1 MYYSKQFK
9 QKPQGYDNV
18 EVQKNLKAKTIS
30 LEDLANGLSHG
41 TTFKP
46 ALLNGTK
53 SIDWISQQ
61 VFALDFDHDTTIQT
75 ELDRCNSLQIKPVF
89 GYTSFSH
96 SEMEHHFRLVFCTDG
111 EITDI
116 DKRNK
121 LQLALISVFDKS
133 DVKTKDP
140 ARLFYGG
147 TKLICSD
154 YDNRIDADEI
164 IARYYL
170 EESPATKSKS
180 KTSTAKDRQPSN
192 PNANQS
198 NSAAKVE
205 AIKCLDVDTMRIL
218 LGEGVLGDS
227 DKKESSSI
235 TITINPPASSSAR
248 VSVTSDKEYILFIT
262 GNQNPSAD
270 IDNEVL
276 VYSDKVAPLIF
287 KCQNDLYTYIN
298 QLNLNRYLGIGNNHV
313 CCILPKHEDSKPSAH
328 IYAMS
333 DGTPIYKCFGCE
345 KSRTII
351 GITEELSGCKR
362 SEAIEFIKSVYN
374 LKLEQSDWTL
384 RQKQLMIDSA
394 NYLDTIE
401 FKETFPELCKLIRT
415 RKLHIKNMLMH
426 FTQYVNEDLQVD
438 GKPLFFASYPTL
450 MGVCEIKANM
460 NTLSQSLTLFT
471 LLNMLD
477 KIALDK
483 IPEKEL
489 TKAKHIA
496 AKYGHKKLTNF
507 YSFEEYGINSL
518 LSSEDIAKTLKQ
530 NNITLKGLSREYI
543 LRTFGTGLADKVYPQ
558 YKFENAKGTTHKSD
572 VHTSQIVECVFYLIE
587 KQNYSTE
594 KAIVRLLGSKY
605 QYQATEIQIKK
616 SLQEILD
623 SYGLQRVRANKEL
636 KEQYSIVGNGYP
648 FIIIKDGE

>member
-96 SEMEHHFRLVFCTDG
+96 SESEHHFRLVFCTD
-111 EITDI
+111 EKISDI

-121 LQLALISVFDKS
+121 LQLALISVFSKS

-147 TKLICSD
+147 TQLICSD

-164 IARYYL
+164 IARYYV
-170 EESPATKSKS
+170 EESPTVKSKS
-180 KTSTAKDRQPSN
+180 KVNGKTSVAKDRQPSN

-198 NSAAKVE
+198 NSDAKVE
-205 AIKCLDVDTMRIL
+205 AIRRLDVDTMRIL

-235 TITINPPASSSAR
+235 TITKNPPASSSAM
-248 VSVTSDKEYILFIT
+248 VSVTSDKE
-262 GNQNPSAD
+262 
-270 IDNEVL
+270 
-276 VYSDKVAPLIF
+276 APLIF

-394 NYLDTIE
+394 NYLDTVE

-415 RKLHIKNMLMH
+415 RKLHIKNMLIH
-426 FTQYVNEDLQVD
+426 FTQYVNENLQVD

-483 IPEKEL
+483 IPEREL

-518 LSSEDIAKTLKQ
+518 RSSEDIAKTLKK

-543 LRTFGTGLADKVYPQ
+543 LRTFGTGLANKVYPQ

-587 KQNYSTE
+587 KQNYATE
-594 KAIVRLLGSKY
+594 KDIVRILGSKY